1 MTRITA
7 TVKGGVIVPDEP
19 LTLPEGTHVVVEVP
33 ARDWIRRI
41 AGPWTDDPRIDEWLR
56 QRERSRTMAEGRA
69 L

>member
-33 ARDWIRRI
+33 ARDWILGF
-41 AGPWTDDPRIDEWLR
+41 AGSWKDDPGIDEWLR
-56 QRERSRTMAEGRA
+56 ERKRSRTMTEGRA